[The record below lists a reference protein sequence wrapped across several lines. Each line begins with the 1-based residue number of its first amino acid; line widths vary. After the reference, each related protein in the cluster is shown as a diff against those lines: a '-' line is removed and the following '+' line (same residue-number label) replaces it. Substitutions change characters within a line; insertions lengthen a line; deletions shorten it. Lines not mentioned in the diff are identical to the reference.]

1 MYLLLLILNLIYF
14 SFFYLPFTTTL
25 FTSTQLNFNMA
36 KSFAKVVVQTKAATA
51 AAASMQ
57 FYRHCARGLVAF
69 STHVKKCTVNC

>member
-1 MYLLLLILNLIYF
+1 MYLLLSILNLIYF

-51 AAASMQ
+51 AAASM
-57 FYRHCARGLVAF
+57 
-69 STHVKKCTVNC
+69 